1 MSFFLS
7 LPLCPSV
14 ERGRENDTYRGA
26 PAAGAGTAGAG
37 TAGAGTTGAGAGALL
52 QEMIVKIANLQRQT
66 CI

>member
-37 TAGAGTTGAGAGALL
+37 ITGAGAGALL
-52 QEMIVKIANLQRQT
+52 QEMIVKIANLQCQS

>member
-37 TAGAGTTGAGAGALL
+37 ITGARAGALL
-52 QEMIVKIANLQRQT
+52 QEMIVKIANLQRQS

>member
-37 TAGAGTTGAGAGALL
+37 TTGAGAGALL

>member
-37 TAGAGTTGAGAGALL
+37 ITGAGAGALL
-52 QEMIVKIANLQRQT
+52 QEMIVKIANLQRQS

>member
-37 TAGAGTTGAGAGALL
+37 TTGAGAGALL
-52 QEMIVKIANLQRQT
+52 QEMIVNIANLQRQT

>member
-7 LPLCPSV
+7 LSLCPSV

-37 TAGAGTTGAGAGALL
+37 ITGAGAGALL
-52 QEMIVKIANLQRQT
+52 QEMIVKIANLQRQS

>member
-7 LPLCPSV
+7 FPLCPSV

-26 PAAGAGTAGAG
+26 PAAGAGIAGAG
-37 TAGAGTTGAGAGALL
+37 ITGAGAGALL
-52 QEMIVKIANLQRQT
+52 QEMIVKIANLQRQS

>member
-14 ERGRENDTYRGA
+14 ERGRENGTYRGA

-37 TAGAGTTGAGAGALL
+37 ITGAGAGVLL
-52 QEMIVKIANLQRQT
+52 QEMIVKIANLQRQS

>member
-37 TAGAGTTGAGAGALL
+37 ITGAGAGALS
-52 QEMIVKIANLQRQT
+52 QEMIVKIANLQRQS